1 MDEISYQKLLTT
13 RVKDLKLNIEE
24 SMKPYFDVL
33 KKELK
38 AKKIDPWPD
47 FYFGNEWGCV
57 DKTIS
62 ICIPFYFANEELKT
76 LEGSTITQEEL
87 TKILRHET
95 GHTINYAYK
104 LWKRKD
110 WKEIFGNFNKKY
122 PKNYIQKVNP
132 WSRDYVKYMHYVED
146 PHYAQRHPDED
157 WAETFAV
164 WLDSKSRWQKR
175 YDNWP
180 IALQKLNYIDQ
191 LTKETAGTEPV
202 NLRTKRDGEY
212 TTIED
217 TVSEWW
223 GLGEEEDDKI
233 QEYMR
238 DMNELF
244 TKRKK
249 NLEPAYH
256 LIKRH
261 AKQLSEQVSSWIL
274 GSNKH
279 SVRKCLRQWEN
290 ICKKEELG
298 YASGEEEKKL
308 IELSILLTHHTFDS
322 TGKLKN

>member
-1 MDEISYQKLLTT
+1 MDKISYQKLLTT
-13 RVKDLKLNIEE
+13 KVKDLELDIEE
-24 SMKPYFDVL
+24 SMKPYFDIL

-38 AKKIDPWPD
+38 SKNINLWPD

-62 ICIPFYFANEELKT
+62 ICIPFYFANEELKSIK
-76 LEGSTITQEEL
+76 GSTITQEEL

-95 GHTINYAYK
+95 GHAFNYAYK

-122 PKNYIQKVNP
+122 PKNYINQVNP

-164 WLDSKSRWQKR
+164 WLDPASRWQRR
-175 YDNWP
+175 YKNWP
-180 IALQKLNYIDQ
+180 IALQKLNYVDR
-191 LTKETAGTEPV
+191 LTKDITETEPI
-202 NLRTKRDGEY
+202 NLKKKREGKY
-212 TTIED
+212 NSIED
-217 TVSEWW
+217 TVSELW
-223 GLGEEEDDKI
+223 GLGEEEDGKI
-233 QEYMR
+233 QEYIK

-244 TKRKK
+244 TKDKK
-249 NLEPAYH
+249 KIIPAYH
-256 LIKRH
+256 LIERY
-261 AKQLSEQVSSWIL
+261 AEQLSEQVSSWIL

-290 ICKKEELG
+290 ICRNEELG
-298 YASGEEEKKL
+298 YSPGDEEKKL
-308 IELSILLTHHTFDS
+308 IELSTLLTHHTLDS
-322 TGKLKN
+322 IGKLKN